1 MQGAIFDMDGTILDS
16 MPVWDTAA
24 ADYLATIGIQA
35 EPGLHDRIK
44 HLSMADAARYFQE
57 VYHAPLSVQELVDGM
72 NRHIEHQ
79 YLHLLPLK
87 EGAAD
92 FLRRLKEQ
100 GIRLCLATA
109 TDRYMAQAALERGGV
124 WELFDVTLT
133 CSEVGQG
140 KHDPAIFEEALRH
153 LGTAREST
161 WVFEDSLYA
170 VKTAKAAGFPVA
182 VVEDKCSE
190 KDRPE
195 LRALSDQYLV
205 RYSDFRWE
213 DTL

>member
-57 VYHAPLSVQELVDGM
+57 VYHASLSVQELVDGM

-92 FLRRLKEQ
+92 FLRRLKER

-124 WELFDVTLT
+124 WGLFDVTLT

-140 KHDPAIFEEALRH
+140 KHAPAIFEEALRR

-182 VVEDKCSE
+182 VVED
-190 KDRPE
+190 R
-195 LRALSDQYLV
+195 
-205 RYSDFRWE
+205 
-213 DTL
+213 